1 MDITTKIV
9 TVIVYLLIFLALYSL
24 FKFIYSYFTMQ
35 HRMKSSDYDDELLN
49 ESLNESNWIETMGTF
64 TGKKRHVVTRSFKL
78 LVPKKEYYEYEIVYN
93 TEQGKKSVWYQFYP
107 VPEPLDDFEGVVV
120 KLKYN
125 VKKPW
130 IIKIVDLYPE
140 ESE

>member
-1 MDITTKIV
+1 MDITTKII

-35 HRMKSSDYDDELLN
+35 HKMKSSDYDDELLN
-49 ESLNESNWIETMGTF
+49 ESDWIETTGTF
-64 TGKKRHVVTRSFKL
+64 TGKKRYVISRSFKL

-125 VKKPW
+125 VKKTW

-140 ESE
+140 ESD

>member
-9 TVIVYLLIFLALYSL
+9 MIFVYILIIICIFSIIKIV
-24 FKFIYSYFTMQ
+24 YSYFTMQ
-35 HRMKSSDYDDELLN
+35 HKMKSSDYDDELLN
-49 ESLNESNWIETMGTF
+49 ESDWIETTGTF
-64 TGKKRHVVTRSFKL
+64 TGKKRYMISRSFKL

-125 VKKPW
+125 VKKSW

-140 ESE
+140 ESD

>member
-24 FKFIYSYFTMQ
+24 FKFIYSYFTMK
-35 HRMKSSDYDDELLN
+35 HKIESSDYDDELLN
-49 ESLNESNWIETMGTF
+49 ESDWIETMGTF

-130 IIKIVDLYPE
+130 IIRIVDLYPE

>member
-1 MDITTKIV
+1 MDITTKII

-35 HRMKSSDYDDELLN
+35 HKMKSSDYDDELLN
-49 ESLNESNWIETMGTF
+49 ESDWIETTGTF
-64 TGKKRHVVTRSFKL
+64 TGKKRYVISRSFRL
-78 LVPKKEYYEYEIVYN
+78 SVPKKEYYEYEIVYN

-125 VKKPW
+125 VKKTW

-140 ESE
+140 ESD

>member
-9 TVIVYLLIFLALYSL
+9 MIFVYILIIICIFSIIKIV
-24 FKFIYSYFTMQ
+24 YSYFTMQ
-35 HRMKSSDYDDELLN
+35 HKMKSSDYDDELLN
-49 ESLNESNWIETMGTF
+49 ESDWIETAGTF
-64 TGKKRHVVTRSFKL
+64 TGKKRYVISRSFKL

-125 VKKPW
+125 VKKSW

-140 ESE
+140 ESD

>member
-1 MDITTKIV
+1 MDITTKII

-35 HRMKSSDYDDELLN
+35 HKMKSSDYDDELLN
-49 ESLNESNWIETMGTF
+49 ESDWIETTGTF
-64 TGKKRHVVTRSFKL
+64 TGKKRYVISRSFKL

-125 VKKPW
+125 VKKSW

-140 ESE
+140 ETD

>member
-1 MDITTKIV
+1 
-9 TVIVYLLIFLALYSL
+9 
-24 FKFIYSYFTMQ
+24 MQ

-125 VKKPW
+125 VKRSW

-140 ESE
+140 KSE

>member
-35 HRMKSSDYDDELLN
+35 HKMKSSDYDDELLN
-49 ESLNESNWIETMGTF
+49 ESDWIETTGTF
-64 TGKKRHVVTRSFKL
+64 TGKKRYVISRSFKL
-78 LVPKKEYYEYEIVYN
+78 SVPKKEYYEYEIVYN

-125 VKKPW
+125 VKKSW

-140 ESE
+140 ETD

>member
-9 TVIVYLLIFLALYSL
+9 MIFVYILIIICIFSIIKIV
-24 FKFIYSYFTMQ
+24 YSYFTMQ
-35 HRMKSSDYDDELLN
+35 HKMKSSDYDDELLN
-49 ESLNESNWIETMGTF
+49 ESDWIETTGTF
-64 TGKKRHVVTRSFKL
+64 TGKKRYVISRSFKL

-125 VKKPW
+125 VKKTW
-130 IIKIVDLYPE
+130 IIKIVDLYSE
-140 ESE
+140 EID

>member
-35 HRMKSSDYDDELLN
+35 HKMKSSDYDDELLN
-49 ESLNESNWIETMGTF
+49 ESDWIETMGTF
-64 TGKKRHVVTRSFKL
+64 TGKKRYVISRSFKL

-125 VKKPW
+125 VKKSW

-140 ESE
+140 KTD

>member
-9 TVIVYLLIFLALYSL
+9 MIFVYILIIICIFSIIKIV
-24 FKFIYSYFTMQ
+24 YSYFTMQ
-35 HRMKSSDYDDELLN
+35 HKMKSSDYDDELLN
-49 ESLNESNWIETMGTF
+49 ESDWIETTGTF
-64 TGKKRHVVTRSFKL
+64 TGKKRYMISRSFKL

-125 VKKPW
+125 VKKTW

-140 ESE
+140 ETD

>member
-1 MDITTKIV
+1 MDITTKII

-35 HRMKSSDYDDELLN
+35 HKMKSSDYDDELLN
-49 ESLNESNWIETMGTF
+49 ESDWIETMGTF
-64 TGKKRHVVTRSFKL
+64 TGKKRYVISRSFKL

-125 VKKPW
+125 VKKSW

-140 ESE
+140 ETD

>member
-9 TVIVYLLIFLALYSL
+9 MIFVYILIIICIFSIIKIV
-24 FKFIYSYFTMQ
+24 YSYFTMQ
-35 HRMKSSDYDDELLN
+35 HKMKSSDYDDELLN
-49 ESLNESNWIETMGTF
+49 ESDWIETTGTF
-64 TGKKRHVVTRSFKL
+64 TGKKRYVISRSFKL

-125 VKKPW
+125 VKKSW

-140 ESE
+140 ESD

>member
-1 MDITTKIV
+1 MDTTTKIV
-9 TVIVYLLIFLALYSL
+9 TIFVYLLIIVCIYNII
-24 FKFIYSYFTMQ
+24 KIVYSYFTMKQ
-35 HRMKSSDYDDELLN
+35 KIESSDYDDE
-49 ESLNESNWIETMGTF
+49 SLNESDWIETMGTF

-130 IIKIVDLYPE
+130 IIRIVDLYPE

>member
-9 TVIVYLLIFLALYSL
+9 MIFVYILIIICIFSIIKIV
-24 FKFIYSYFTMQ
+24 YSYFTMQ
-35 HRMKSSDYDDELLN
+35 HKMKSSDYDDELLN
-49 ESLNESNWIETMGTF
+49 ESDWIETAGTF
-64 TGKKRHVVTRSFKL
+64 TGKKRYVISRSFKL

-125 VKKPW
+125 VKKSW

-140 ESE
+140 ETD

>member
-9 TVIVYLLIFLALYSL
+9 MIFVYILIIICIFSIIKIV
-24 FKFIYSYFTMQ
+24 YSYFTMQ
-35 HRMKSSDYDDELLN
+35 HKMKSSDYDDELLN
-49 ESLNESNWIETMGTF
+49 ESDWIETMGTF
-64 TGKKRHVVTRSFKL
+64 TGKKRYVISRSFKL

>member
-9 TVIVYLLIFLALYSL
+9 MIFVYILIIICIFSIIKIV
-24 FKFIYSYFTMQ
+24 YSYFTMQ
-35 HRMKSSDYDDELLN
+35 HKMKSSDYDDELLN
-49 ESLNESNWIETMGTF
+49 ESDWIETTGTF
-64 TGKKRHVVTRSFKL
+64 TGKKRYVISRSFKL

-125 VKKPW
+125 VKKTW

-140 ESE
+140 ESD

>member
-9 TVIVYLLIFLALYSL
+9 MIFVYILIIICIFSIIKIV
-24 FKFIYSYFTMQ
+24 YSYFTMQ
-35 HRMKSSDYDDELLN
+35 HKMKSSDYDDELLN
-49 ESLNESNWIETMGTF
+49 ESDWIETTGTF
-64 TGKKRHVVTRSFKL
+64 TGKKRYVISRSFKL

-125 VKKPW
+125 IKKSW

-140 ESE
+140 ETD

>member
-9 TVIVYLLIFLALYSL
+9 MIFVYILIIICIFSIIKIV
-24 FKFIYSYFTMQ
+24 YSYFTMQ
-35 HRMKSSDYDDELLN
+35 HKMKSSDYDDELLN
-49 ESLNESNWIETMGTF
+49 ESDWIETTGTF
-64 TGKKRHVVTRSFKL
+64 TGKKRYVISRSFKL
-78 LVPKKEYYEYEIVYN
+78 LVPKKEYYEYDIVYN

-125 VKKPW
+125 VKKSW

-140 ESE
+140 

>member
-9 TVIVYLLIFLALYSL
+9 MIFVYILIIICIFSIIKIV
-24 FKFIYSYFTMQ
+24 YSYFTMQ
-35 HRMKSSDYDDELLN
+35 HKMKSSDYDDELLN
-49 ESLNESNWIETMGTF
+49 ESDWIETTDTF
-64 TGKKRHVVTRSFKL
+64 TGKKRYVISRSFKL
-78 LVPKKEYYEYEIVYN
+78 LLPKKEYYEYEIVYN

-125 VKKPW
+125 VKKSW

-140 ESE
+140 ETD

>member
-9 TVIVYLLIFLALYSL
+9 MIFVYLLIIICIFSII
-24 FKFIYSYFTMQ
+24 KIVYSYFTMQ
-35 HRMKSSDYDDELLN
+35 HKMKSSDYDDELFN
-49 ESLNESNWIETMGTF
+49 ESDWIETMGTF
-64 TGKKRHVVTRSFKL
+64 TGKKRYVISRSFKL

-107 VPEPLDDFEGVVV
+107 VPEPLDNFEGVVV
-120 KLKYN
+120 KLKYS

-130 IIKIVDLYPE
+130 IIRIVDLYPE
-140 ESE
+140 ESD

>member
-9 TVIVYLLIFLALYSL
+9 MIFVYILIIICIFSIIKIV
-24 FKFIYSYFTMQ
+24 YSYFTMQ
-35 HRMKSSDYDDELLN
+35 HKMKSSDYDDELLN
-49 ESLNESNWIETMGTF
+49 ESDWIETTGTF
-64 TGKKRHVVTRSFKL
+64 TGKKRYVISRSFKL
-78 LVPKKEYYEYEIVYN
+78 LLPKKEYYEYEIVYN

-125 VKKPW
+125 VKKSW

-140 ESE
+140 ESD

>member
-9 TVIVYLLIFLALYSL
+9 TVIVYLLIFIALYSL
-24 FKFIYSYFTMQ
+24 FKFIYSYFTMK
-35 HRMKSSDYDDELLN
+35 HKIESSDYDDEL
-49 ESLNESNWIETMGTF
+49 LNESNWIETMGTF

-107 VPEPLDDFEGVVV
+107 LPDPLDDFEGIAVR
-120 KLKYN
+120 LKYH

-130 IIKIVDLYPE
+130 IIRIVDLYPDK
-140 ESE
+140 SE

>member
-9 TVIVYLLIFLALYSL
+9 MIFVYILIIICIFSIIKIV
-24 FKFIYSYFTMQ
+24 YSYFTMQ
-35 HRMKSSDYDDELLN
+35 HKMKSSDYDDELLN
-49 ESLNESNWIETMGTF
+49 ESDWIETTGTF
-64 TGKKRHVVTRSFKL
+64 TGKKRYVISRSFKL
-78 LVPKKEYYEYEIVYN
+78 LLPKKEYYEYEIVYN

-125 VKKPW
+125 VKKTW

-140 ESE
+140 ESD

>member
-9 TVIVYLLIFLALYSL
+9 MIFVYILIIICIFSIIKIV
-24 FKFIYSYFTMQ
+24 YSYFTMQ
-35 HRMKSSDYDDELLN
+35 HKMKSSDYDDELLN
-49 ESLNESNWIETMGTF
+49 ESDWIETMGTF
-64 TGKKRHVVTRSFKL
+64 TGKKRYVISRSFKL

-140 ESE
+140 ETD

>member
-9 TVIVYLLIFLALYSL
+9 TVIVYLLIFIALYSL
-24 FKFIYSYFTMQ
+24 FKFIYSYFTMK
-35 HRMKSSDYDDELLN
+35 HKIESSDYDDELLN
-49 ESLNESNWIETMGTF
+49 ESDWIETMGTF
-64 TGKKRHVVTRSFKL
+64 TGKKRYVISRSFKL

-125 VKKPW
+125 IKKSW

-140 ESE
+140 ETD

>member
-9 TVIVYLLIFLALYSL
+9 MIFVYILIIICIFSIIKIV
-24 FKFIYSYFTMQ
+24 YSYFTMQ
-35 HRMKSSDYDDELLN
+35 HKMKSSDYDDELLN
-49 ESLNESNWIETMGTF
+49 ESDWIETTGTF
-64 TGKKRHVVTRSFKL
+64 TGKKRYVISRSFKL
-78 LVPKKEYYEYEIVYN
+78 LLPKKEYYEYEIVYN

-125 VKKPW
+125 VKKSW
-130 IIKIVDLYPE
+130 IIRIIDLYPE
-140 ESE
+140 ESD

>member
-9 TVIVYLLIFLALYSL
+9 MIFVYILIIICIFSIIKIV
-24 FKFIYSYFTMQ
+24 YSYFTMQ
-35 HRMKSSDYDDELLN
+35 HKMKSSDYDDELLN
-49 ESLNESNWIETMGTF
+49 ESDWIETTGTF
-64 TGKKRHVVTRSFKL
+64 TGKKRYVISRSFKL
-78 LVPKKEYYEYEIVYN
+78 LLPKKEYYEYEIVYN

-125 VKKPW
+125 VKKSW

-140 ESE
+140 KTD

>member
-9 TVIVYLLIFLALYSL
+9 MIFVYILIIICIFSIIKIV
-24 FKFIYSYFTMQ
+24 YSYFTMQ
-35 HRMKSSDYDDELLN
+35 HKMKSSDYDDELLN
-49 ESLNESNWIETMGTF
+49 ESDWIETMGTF
-64 TGKKRHVVTRSFKL
+64 TGKKRYVISRSFKL

-125 VKKPW
+125 IKKSW

-140 ESE
+140 ETD

>member
-9 TVIVYLLIFLALYSL
+9 LIFVYILIIICIFSII
-24 FKFIYSYFTMQ
+24 KIVYSYFTMQ
-35 HRMKSSDYDDELLN
+35 HKMKSSDYDDELLN
-49 ESLNESNWIETMGTF
+49 ESDWIETTGTF
-64 TGKKRHVVTRSFKL
+64 TGKKRYVISRSFKL

-125 VKKPW
+125 VKKSW

-140 ESE
+140 ESD

>member
-9 TVIVYLLIFLALYSL
+9 MIFVYILIIICIFSIIKIV
-24 FKFIYSYFTMQ
+24 YSYFTMQ
-35 HRMKSSDYDDELLN
+35 HKMKFSDYDDELLN
-49 ESLNESNWIETMGTF
+49 ESDWIETMGTF
-64 TGKKRHVVTRSFKL
+64 TGKKRYVISRSFKL

-125 VKKPW
+125 IKKSW

-140 ESE
+140 ESD

>member
-9 TVIVYLLIFLALYSL
+9 MIFVYILIIICIFSIIKIV
-24 FKFIYSYFTMQ
+24 YSYFTMQ
-35 HRMKSSDYDDELLN
+35 HKMKSSDYDDELLN
-49 ESLNESNWIETMGTF
+49 ESDWIETTGTF
-64 TGKKRHVVTRSFKL
+64 TGKKRYVISRSFKL
-78 LVPKKEYYEYEIVYN
+78 LVPKKEYYEYEILYN

-125 VKKPW
+125 VKKTW

-140 ESE
+140 ETD

>member
-9 TVIVYLLIFLALYSL
+9 MIFVYILIIICIFSIIKIV
-24 FKFIYSYFTMQ
+24 YSYFTMQ
-35 HRMKSSDYDDELLN
+35 HKMKSSDYDDELLN
-49 ESLNESNWIETMGTF
+49 ESDWIETTGTF
-64 TGKKRHVVTRSFKL
+64 TGKKRYVISRSFRL
-78 LVPKKEYYEYEIVYN
+78 SVPKKEYYEYEIVYN

-125 VKKPW
+125 VKKSW

-140 ESE
+140 ETD

>member
-9 TVIVYLLIFLALYSL
+9 MIFVYILIIICIFSIIKIV
-24 FKFIYSYFTMQ
+24 YSYFTMQ
-35 HRMKSSDYDDELLN
+35 HKMKSSDYDDELLN
-49 ESLNESNWIETMGTF
+49 ESDWIETTGTF
-64 TGKKRHVVTRSFKL
+64 TGKKRYVISRSFKL

-125 VKKPW
+125 VKKTW

-140 ESE
+140 ETD

>member
-9 TVIVYLLIFLALYSL
+9 MIFVYILIIICIFSIIKIV
-24 FKFIYSYFTMQ
+24 YSYFTMQ
-35 HRMKSSDYDDELLN
+35 HKMKSSDYDDELLN
-49 ESLNESNWIETMGTF
+49 ESDWIETTGTF
-64 TGKKRHVVTRSFKL
+64 TGKKRYVISRSFKL

-125 VKKPW
+125 VKKSW

-140 ESE
+140 ETD

>member
-9 TVIVYLLIFLALYSL
+9 MIFVYILIIICIFIRIKIV
-24 FKFIYSYFTMQ
+24 YSYFTMQ
-35 HRMKSSDYDDELLN
+35 HKMKSSDYDDELLN
-49 ESLNESNWIETMGTF
+49 ESDWIETTGTF
-64 TGKKRHVVTRSFKL
+64 TGKKRYVISRSFKL
-78 LVPKKEYYEYEIVYN
+78 LLPKKEYYEYEIVYN

-125 VKKPW
+125 VKKTW

-140 ESE
+140 ESD

>member
-9 TVIVYLLIFLALYSL
+9 IIIVYLLIFLALYSL
-24 FKFIYSYFTMQ
+24 FKFIYSYFA
-35 HRMKSSDYDDELLN
+35 MKHKIKSLDYDDELLN
-49 ESLNESNWIETMGTF
+49 ESDWIETTGTF
-64 TGKKRHVVTRSFKL
+64 TGKKRYVISRSFKL

-125 VKKPW
+125 VKKSW
-130 IIKIVDLYPE
+130 IIRIIDLYPE
-140 ESE
+140 ESD

>member
-9 TVIVYLLIFLALYSL
+9 MIFVYILIIICIFSIIKIV
-24 FKFIYSYFTMQ
+24 YSYFTMQ
-35 HRMKSSDYDDELLN
+35 HKMKSSDYDDELLN
-49 ESLNESNWIETMGTF
+49 ESDWIETTGTF
-64 TGKKRHVVTRSFKL
+64 TGKKRYVISRSFKL

-125 VKKPW
+125 VKKSW

-140 ESE
+140 KTD